1 MKNYRYI
8 LLDLDGTL
16 TDPSEGITNSIK
28 HALNKYGISAEKSE
42 LLKFIGPPLR
52 ESFME
57 YYSFS
62 PRKAEEAVAYYREYF
77 SVKGIYENS
86 IYPGIPEMLEGLCSK
101 GKKLFLATSKPAVY
115 AGRVLE
121 HFNIASYF
129 DVVAGSNM
137 DGSMGLKSEVVEY
150 ALSTLSDEERKFSV
164 MAGDRKFDIEG
175 ANLSHIDSIG
185 VTWGFGTRDEL
196 VSAGALH
203 IADSIWELESI
214 LLTG

>member
-57 YYSFS
+57 YYSFT
-62 PRKAEEAVAYYREYF
+62 PEKAEEAVTFYREYF

-86 IYPGIPEMLEGLCSK
+86 IYPGIPEMLYKLRNSGRS
-101 GKKLFLATSKPAVY
+101 LFLATSKPSVY

-129 DVVAGSNM
+129 DIIAGSNM

-164 MAGDRKFDIEG
+164 MAGDRKYDIEG
-175 ANLSHIDSIG
+175 ALLNNIDSIG

-196 VSAGALH
+196 VSAGALY
-203 IADSIWELESI
+203 ITDSIREMESI
-214 LLTG
+214 LLTD